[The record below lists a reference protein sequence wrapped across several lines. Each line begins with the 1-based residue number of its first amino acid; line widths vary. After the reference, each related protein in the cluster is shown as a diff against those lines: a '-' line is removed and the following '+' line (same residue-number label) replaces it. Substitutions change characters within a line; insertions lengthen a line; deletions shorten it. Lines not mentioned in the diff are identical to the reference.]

1 MHLPEYSILELQ
13 KRFDRKEFSAKELC
27 ETYLKRIFEIDQQ
40 GPRLRS
46 VIELNP
52 DVLEIATSLDDERRI
67 KGPRSILHG
76 VPVLIKDIIDT
87 KDGMMTTAGSLALE
101 GNYAS
106 KDAFLVQ
113 KLREA
118 GAILLGKTNL
128 SEWGYI
134 RSTRACSGWSSR
146 GGQVRNPYVLD
157 RSPLGSSS
165 GSAVAVAANLCMVGI
180 GTEVDGSIVRP
191 ASSNSI
197 VGLKPTVGLVSRSGI
212 FGVAPE
218 QDTAGPMARSV
229 ADIAAL
235 LTVLAASDPQD
246 PATEQNG
253 ERRMQDYCIF
263 LDSGALKGARLGV
276 ARECFG
282 KHEGTDKIIENAIIQ
297 LKLLGAEIVDPVR
310 ASQLPFFGE
319 LELEL
324 FKYGLKPGLTKFLE
338 GHPKAKV
345 RTLEELIKFNEDHA
359 DRVMPFFKQEFFEM
373 VQAMSPI
380 NKEDYLK
387 IQNECRRLARTEGID
402 KAMREHKL
410 DAIIAPT
417 EGSPPFV
424 IDPVVGDNIFKGGCS
439 TPPALAGYPHITV
452 PAGYVH
458 GLPVGLSFFGR
469 AYDEGRLISYAYA
482 FEQATKVRRSPEFL
496 ATIASA

>member
-1 MHLPEYSILELQ
+1 MKLLEYTLSELQ
-13 KRFDRKEFSAKELC
+13 DRFDRKELSAKNLC
-27 ETYLKRIFEIDQQ
+27 EAYLKRIFEIDRK
-40 GPRLRS
+40 GPALRS

-52 DVLEIATSLDDERRI
+52 DVLEIASLLDDERRK
-67 KGPRSILHG
+67 KGPRGILHG

-87 KDGMMTTAGSLALE
+87 ADRMMTTAGSLALE
-101 GNYAS
+101 GNFS
-106 KDAFLVQ
+106 PKDAFLVQ

-128 SEWGYI
+128 SERGYI

-165 GSAVAVAANLCMVGI
+165 GSAVAVAANFCMVAI

-218 QDTAGPMARSV
+218 QDTAGPMARCV
-229 ADIAAL
+229 ADLAAL
-235 LTVLAASDPQD
+235 LTVMVACDPQD
-246 PATEQNG
+246 PATLQNG
-253 ERRMQDYCIF
+253 ERQVQDYRKF
-263 LDSGALKGARLGV
+263 LILGALKGSRLGV

-282 KHEGTDKIIENAIIQ
+282 KHEGTDSVIENAIRQ
-297 LKLLGAEIVDPVR
+297 LKILGAEIVDPVR
-310 ASQLPFFGE
+310 ASTLPFFGE
-319 LELEL
+319 LEVEL
-324 FKYGLKPGLTKFLE
+324 FKYGLKVSLNKYLAE
-338 GHPKAKV
+338 HPKAQM
-345 RTLEELIKFNEDHA
+345 RNIEELIRFNKDHA
-359 DRVMPFFKQEFFEM
+359 DQVMPYFGQEFFEM
-373 VQAMSPI
+373 ES
-380 NKEDYLK
+380 NLTEEDYLK
-387 IQNECRRLARTEGID
+387 IKKECLHLARTEGID
-402 KAMREHKL
+402 KAMRDHKL

-417 EGSPPFV
+417 EASPPFV
-424 IDPVVGDNIFKGGCS
+424 IDPIVGDNILQGGCS

-482 FEQATKVRRSPEFL
+482 YEQATKVRRPPGFI
-496 ATIASA
+496 ATIG